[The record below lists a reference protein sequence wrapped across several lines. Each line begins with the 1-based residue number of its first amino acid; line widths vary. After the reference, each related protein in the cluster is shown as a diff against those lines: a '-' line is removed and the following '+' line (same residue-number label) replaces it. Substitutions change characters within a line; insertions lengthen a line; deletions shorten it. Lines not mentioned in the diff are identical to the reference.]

1 MNGTKQKE
9 KIGIKLVLKS
19 ISILLFFL
27 AITFIIAGR
36 IDYWEG
42 WIFNG
47 LNFFF
52 IFITYIALIDRK
64 DLIKERLKPGKGM
77 KKWDRVYYAVS
88 TPMFFIMFIVSIL
101 DAGRFYWKPI
111 FPLFI
116 IFLGIFL
123 YIIGQI
129 IVIWAKKTNKFFS
142 SVVRIQADREQTVCS
157 NGPYRYIR
165 HPGYLGGIIFTIGTP
180 FLLGSF
186 WGLIPAIIAIV
197 LVFIRTYLED
207 KTLQNELM
215 GYIEYTKEIKYKII
229 PFVW

>member
-1 MNGTKQKE
+1 MNETNQNE

-52 IFITYIALIDRK
+52 IFITYIVLMDRK
-64 DLIKERLKPGKGM
+64 DMIKERLKPGKGM
-77 KKWDRVYYAVS
+77 KKWDRIYYAIS

-101 DAGRFYWKPI
+101 DAGRFYWIPSI
-111 FPLFI
+111 PFI
-116 IFLGIFL
+116 VILLGIIL

-129 IVIWAKKTNKFFS
+129 IVIWAKKANKFFS
-142 SVVRIQADREQTVCS
+142 SVVRIQTDRKQTVCS
-157 NGPYRYIR
+157 RGPYKFVR
-165 HPGYLGGIIFTIGTP
+165 HPGYLGGVIFTIGTP
-180 FLLGSF
+180 LLLGSF
-186 WGLIPAIIAIV
+186 WGLIPAIIILLPV
-197 LVFIRTYLED
+197 LIRTYLED
-207 KTLQNELM
+207 KTLQKELI
-215 GYIEYTKEIKYKII
+215 GYIDYTMQVKYRII

>member
-19 ISILLFFL
+19 ILILLFFL

-42 WIFNG
+42 WVFNG

-52 IFITYIALIDRK
+52 IFITYIVLIDRK

-88 TPMFFIMFIVSIL
+88 TPMFFILFIISIL

-111 FPLFI
+111 IPLFI

-123 YIIGQI
+123 YILGQI

-142 SVVRIQADREQTVCS
+142 SVVRIQADRKQKVCS
-157 NGPYRYIR
+157 SGPYRYVR
-165 HPGYLGGIIFTIGTP
+165 HPGYLGGIVFTIGTP

-186 WGLIPAIIAIV
+186 WGLIPAIIAIL

-215 GYIEYTKEIKYKII
+215 GYIEYTKQIKYRII

>member
-1 MNGTKQKE
+1 MNETNQNE

-52 IFITYIALIDRK
+52 IFITYIVLMDRK
-64 DLIKERLKPGKGM
+64 DMIKERLKPGKGM
-77 KKWDRVYYAVS
+77 KKWDRIYYAIS

-101 DAGRFYWKPI
+101 DAGRFYWIPSI
-111 FPLFI
+111 PFI
-116 IFLGIFL
+116 VILLGIIL

-129 IVIWAKKTNKFFS
+129 IVIWAKKANKFFS
-142 SVVRIQADREQTVCS
+142 SVVRIQTDRKQTVCS
-157 NGPYRYIR
+157 SGPYKFVR

-180 FLLGSF
+180 LLLGSF
-186 WGLIPAIIAIV
+186 WGLIPAIIILLPV
-197 LVFIRTYLED
+197 LIRTYLED
-207 KTLQNELM
+207 KTLQKELI
-215 GYIEYTKEIKYKII
+215 GYIDYTMQVKYRII